1 MCLLHWRPEYN
12 QNTIQMHRFFGFF
25 FTGLNQHPSL
35 YRCIVKVEW
44 SVQPIKC
51 MPFFWYIWNNGSF
64 EDQDWHCC
72 WYMYHKCLR
81 GQAVILVIMYVETF
95 KTDNIVFIGLR
106 YNVFEVTLI
115 DTIFIFIASS
125 LNTWKYHLEKEDANV
140 RQRQ

>member
-1 MCLLHWRPEYN
+1 
-12 QNTIQMHRFFGFF
+12 
-25 FTGLNQHPSL
+25 
-35 YRCIVKVEW
+35 
-44 SVQPIKC
+44 
-51 MPFFWYIWNNGSF
+51 
-64 EDQDWHCC
+64 
-72 WYMYHKCLR
+72 
-81 GQAVILVIMYVETF
+81 MYVETF